1 MLMNS
6 FGHDDFRYFKTLIV
20 RYFKIFRES
29 T

>member
-1 MLMNS
+1 MLLNS
-6 FGHDDFRYFKTLIV
+6 FRHDDSRYLKTQIV